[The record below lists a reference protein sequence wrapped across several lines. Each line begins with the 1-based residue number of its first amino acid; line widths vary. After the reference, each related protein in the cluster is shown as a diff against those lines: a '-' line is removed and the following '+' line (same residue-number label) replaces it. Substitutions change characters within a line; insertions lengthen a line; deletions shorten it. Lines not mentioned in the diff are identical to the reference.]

1 MASTGIMHTCRSQ
14 TRKQAKDPYILNNK
28 TQWVEGLLAKQRKDL
43 SAAPQTPGEK
53 PDMEACDPRT
63 GGGGGRATGGPPGS
77 LASSSSQ
84 AA

>member
-1 MASTGIMHTCRSQ
+1 MHTCRSQ
-14 TRKQAKDPYILNNK
+14 THKQAKDPYILNNK

-53 PDMEACDPRT
+53 PDMETCDPRT
-63 GGGGGRATGGPPGS
+63 GGWGGGTGGPPGS